1 MSIQQQ
7 LSQSASLISAV
18 DAIRN
23 WRAAALMLGS
33 IVAMLLFFFLGSLLT
48 MNVTPILGALF
59 GLIGLV
65 VWFYGANAVGILLMD
80 EARGGE
86 SRPLMG
92 AVFASLA
99 TGHRLVLVGLLVGV
113 AYLAG
118 LLVLAL
124 LLLVCK
130 IPGLGPLLFAVV
142 FPVSVIV
149 AGVAVFAL
157 YAVIGPLAA
166 PAVWSGASTM
176 QAVSRLA
183 AIARQRIVVVILSM
197 IVLFLICLVVAFI
210 IGGIMTAGTLVSGG
224 MSAAIIG
231 VSGFDASGMM
241 GMMGFPGG
249 GRYGGGGE
257 SSAHV
262 TAGAI
267 GGSIVWAVALAL
279 PLLVYLR
286 GCCQVY
292 LANLAHVDVEAME
305 EQLRGGLDA
314 AKRKAQDIKT
324 KGEAMAA
331 EQAARYNKP
340 ADPLTPPVAK
350 PYAGPALT
358 PVNALQCPVCN
369 SPYFAGDMF
378 CGGCGHKLG

>member
-86 SRPLMG
+86 SRPLIG
-92 AVFASLA
+92 AVFTSLA

-149 AGVAVFAL
+149 TGVAVFAL
-157 YAVIGPLAA
+157 FSVIGPLAA

-197 IVLFLICLVVAFI
+197 IVLFFICLVVALI
-210 IGGIMTAGTLVSGG
+210 IGGIVTAGTLVSGG

-241 GMMGFPGG
+241 GMMGFPGV
-249 GRYGGGGE
+249 GRNGGGGE

-267 GGSIVWAVALAL
+267 GGSIVWAVALTL

-314 AKRKAQDIKT
+314 AKRKAQDIKA

-350 PYAGPALT
+350 PYAGQALT

-369 SPYFAGDMF
+369 APYFAGDMF

>member
-1 MSIQQQ
+1 MSIQKQ

-33 IVAMLLFFFLGSLLT
+33 MVAMLLFFFLGSLLT
-48 MNVTPILGALF
+48 VNVTPILGALF
-59 GLIGLV
+59 GLVGLV

-80 EARGGE
+80 EASGGE
-86 SRPLMG
+86 SRPVM
-92 AVFASLA
+92 AAIFTSLA
-99 TGHRLVLVGLLVGV
+99 TGHRLVLVGLLVG
-113 AYLAG
+113 AIYLAG

-124 LLLVCK
+124 LLLICK
-130 IPGLGPLLFAVV
+130 IPGIGPLLFAFV

-149 AGVAVFAL
+149 AGVAIFAL

-166 PAVWSGASTM
+166 PAVWSGAGTM

-197 IVLFLICLVVAFI
+197 IVLFFICLVVAFI
-210 IGGIMTAGTLVSGG
+210 IGGIMTVGTVVSGG

-231 VSGFDASGMM
+231 VSGFDASGLM
-241 GMMGFPGG
+241 GMVGFSG
-249 GRYGGGGE
+249 GRGYGGGDAGGHM
-257 SSAHV
+257 A
-262 TAGAI
+262 AGAI
-267 GGSIVWAVALAL
+267 GGSIVWAVAFSL

-292 LANLAHVDVEAME
+292 LANLVHVDVEAME

-324 KGEAMAA
+324 KGEALAA

-340 ADPLTPPVAK
+340 ADPQTPPAAK
-350 PYAGPALT
+350 PYSGAALT

-369 SPYFAGDMF
+369 TPYLAGDMF
-378 CGGCGHKLG
+378 CGSCGHKLG

>member
-241 GMMGFPGG
+241 GMMGFPGSG
-249 GRYGGGGE
+249 GYGGGGE

-292 LANLAHVDVEAME
+292 LANVAHVDVEAME

-369 SPYFAGDMF
+369 APYFAGDMF

>member
-99 TGHRLVLVGLLVGV
+99 TGHRLVLVGFLVGV

-241 GMMGFPGG
+241 GMMGFPGSG
-249 GRYGGGGE
+249 GYAGGGE

-314 AKRKAQDIKT
+314 AKRKAQDIKA

-378 CGGCGHKLG
+378 CGGCGHKLV